1 MGPNKKGKIDLYPHQ
16 FMNYSKRRQLYLM
29 KSPLSNISSSKL
41 ATNGTVLSYFQ
52 YVISCKR
59 VRIKSTRNNRNT
71 SDMICKYG
79 PCNEA
84 MEENV
89 CLGRL

>member
-1 MGPNKKGKIDLYPHQ
+1 MGPKKKGKTDLHPHCV
-16 FMNYSKRRQLYLM
+16 MNYSQRRPLYLM

-79 PCNEA
+79 PCNKA
-84 MEENV
+84 MEKNV
-89 CLGRL
+89 CLGRV